1 MTHTAYK
8 KKYWI
13 IAGALA
19 FILLVSGLY
28 FSWPNGT
35 PQAKPEQSPPQER
48 YDYYLVIEE
57 STNKTMAYVS
67 TVTVNIGDEYISEDN
82 KRYII
87 VKIEENRA
95 YARYVENLN
104 LENFRKK

>member
-28 FSWPNGT
+28 FSWSNGT
-35 PQAKPEQSPPQER
+35 PQAKPEQSPSKVG
-48 YDYYLVIEE
+48 YDYYLIIEE

>member
-1 MTHTAYK
+1 MTHTICK
-8 KKYWI
+8 RHYWI
-13 IAGALA
+13 IASTLIA
-19 FILLVSGLY
+19 ILLVSGLY
-28 FSWPNGT
+28 LSRPNGT

-48 YDYYLVIEE
+48 YDYYLIIEE

-67 TVTVNIGDEYISEDN
+67 TVTVNIGDEYLSENN

-95 YARYVENLN
+95 YARYVENVN
-104 LENFRKK
+104 LENIRKE